1 MSELLVTLRLLFR
14 NVYKKNVLKN
24 GLKKKKETWQ
34 GRKEKKVSKFKVG
47 Q

>member
-24 GLKKKKETWQ
+24 GLK
-34 GRKEKKVSKFKVG
+34 RKRKHGKVGGEKKVSKFKVG